1 MTSIETA
8 SLIKNDIFTEK
19 KKDEVIYAI
28 YGGNAAN
35 LFPAN
40 GNVVNT
46 NNRDR
51 NTLKDMLSARRN
63 LREGNDL
70 ANDLYI
76 EIAKKIADNVKTQ
89 MQTLVP

>member
-19 KKDEVIYAI
+19 NKDEVIYAI
-28 YGGNAAN
+28 YGGNANN
-35 LFPAN
+35 LFPAS

-51 NTLKDMLSARRN
+51 NALKDMLNARRN
-63 LREGNDL
+63 VRDGNDI
-70 ANDLYI
+70 ANELYI
-76 EIAKKIADNVKTQ
+76 EIAKKIAENVKTQ

>member
-19 KKDEVIYAI
+19 KKDEIIYAI
-28 YGGNAAN
+28 YGGNANN

-46 NNRDR
+46 NYRDR

-70 ANDLYI
+70 ANELYI